1 MVQFPAHAGR
11 ISELMGTD
19 KEFAGICHDYA
30 EIVREVARKEHSI
43 GQSGAVL
50 VDLLRLRSDLES
62 DIAER
67 LSDAGEDSAALDERV
82 RSNLVARGEEP

>member
-1 MVQFPAHAGR
+1 MR
-11 ISELMGTD
+11 TD

-30 EIVREVARKEHSI
+30 EIVCDVARKEHSI

-50 VDLLRLRSDLES
+50 VDLLRLRSDLEG
-62 DIAER
+62 DIAGW
-67 LSDAGEDSAALDERV
+67 LSDAGEDSAALDERA